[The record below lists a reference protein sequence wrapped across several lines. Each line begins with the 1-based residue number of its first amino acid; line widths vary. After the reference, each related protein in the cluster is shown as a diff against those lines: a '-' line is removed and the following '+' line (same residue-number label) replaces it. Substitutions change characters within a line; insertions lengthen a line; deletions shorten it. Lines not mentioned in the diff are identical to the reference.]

1 MAEAISATFPSMP
14 IRGAKSAATVAFHAA
29 SHHRVSDDKGVVRPV
44 PSVNRSGP
52 TRSAVVYLERPM
64 DAVLAGL
71 LGTAIGALAGI
82 LGSVIMA
89 WQQNRAEKE
98 RLQAARF
105 DEFVQSQR
113 QALFDLSGLV
123 ANGAQAILWLC
134 WAAEAKPSHRVRQE
148 IEKYEER
155 TYELWPKLATARAAA
170 GVMTDEAFERIRQ
183 LVRELE
189 VLDLDI
195 SRAAVRFDDDE
206 KTARLRMLECRPT
219 ALQLSD
225 QTVNEITA
233 VLRELKALRSN
244 ASPDKSQL

>member
-1 MAEAISATFPSMP
+1 
-14 IRGAKSAATVAFHAA
+14 
-29 SHHRVSDDKGVVRPV
+29 
-44 PSVNRSGP
+44 
-52 TRSAVVYLERPM
+52 M